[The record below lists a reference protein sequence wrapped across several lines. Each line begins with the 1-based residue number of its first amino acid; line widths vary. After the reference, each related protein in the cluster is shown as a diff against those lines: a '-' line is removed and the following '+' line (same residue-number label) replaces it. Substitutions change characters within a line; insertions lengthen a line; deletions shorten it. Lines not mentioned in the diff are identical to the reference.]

1 MTRKPQLSDESLVLL
16 IHSALVFSGVKKEN
30 RYIHCG
36 MSLKVIGSRFVR
48 IWVLFGLGLVVV
60 YCLNFSYWL
69 SLFVYIRNY
78 LTCGHGP
85 WHFHFHGESD
95 L

>member
-30 RYIHCG
+30 RY
-36 MSLKVIGSRFVR
+36 MSLKVIGSWFVR
-48 IWVLFGLGLVVV
+48 ISVLFGLGSVVV

-85 WHFHFHGESD
+85 
-95 L
+95 

>member
-30 RYIHCG
+30 RYIYCG

-48 IWVLFGLGLVVV
+48 ISVLFGLGLVVV
-60 YCLNFSYWL
+60 YCLNF
-69 SLFVYIRNY
+69 NY
-78 LTCGHGP
+78 SFCIY
-85 WHFHFHGESD
+85 
-95 L
+95 

>member
-30 RYIHCG
+30 RYIYCG

-48 IWVLFGLGLVVV
+48 ISVLFGLGLVVV
-60 YCLNFSYWL
+60 YCLNFSHWL

>member
-30 RYIHCG
+30 RYIYCG

-48 IWVLFGLGLVVV
+48 ISVLFGLGLVVV
-60 YCLNFSYWL
+60 CCLNFSHWL

-78 LTCGHGP
+78 LACGHGP
-85 WHFHFHGESD
+85 WHFHFHGEFD

>member
-1 MTRKPQLSDESLVLL
+1 
-16 IHSALVFSGVKKEN
+16 
-30 RYIHCG
+30 
-36 MSLKVIGSRFVR
+36 MSLKVIGSWFVR
-48 IWVLFGLGLVVV
+48 ISVLFGLGLVVV
-60 YCLNFSYWL
+60 CCLKFQLLRL